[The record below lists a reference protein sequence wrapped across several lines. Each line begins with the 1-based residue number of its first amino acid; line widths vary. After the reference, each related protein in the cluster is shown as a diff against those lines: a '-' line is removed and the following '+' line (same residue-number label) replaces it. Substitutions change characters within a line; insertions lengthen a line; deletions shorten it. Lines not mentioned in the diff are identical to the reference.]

1 MTRWYSLEPADE
13 RIFKTAAQVYR
24 YPARLEVPPERVW
37 ESIASDE
44 SLAAWG
50 LGVRRLTWTSPRPF
64 GIGTTREVALPL
76 RLATV
81 RERFFRWDEGKGY
94 SFYVESTDRPGLKTF
109 AEDYTIEPD
118 GTGCVFTWTIAL
130 EPKRALAP
138 VMTALGPVN
147 RLGFGQVARA
157 ATKYFAEQ
165 PA

>member
-13 RIFKTAAQVYR
+13 RIFKTAAQVHR
-24 YPARLEVPPERVW
+24 YPARLDVPPERVW

-64 GIGTTREVALPL
+64 GVGTTREVVLPMGL
-76 RLATV
+76 MTV

-94 SFYVESTDRPGLKTF
+94 SFYVEQADRPGVKAF

-118 GTGCVFTWTIAL
+118 GNGCVFTWTIAL
-130 EPKRALAP
+130 EPGRILAP
-138 VMTALGPVN
+138 LMTVLGPVN
-147 RLGFGQVARA
+147 KAGFGQVARA
-157 ATKYFAEQ
+157 AKKYFAEH
-165 PA
+165 P